1 MKLEEIL
8 RLPEGKTLEY
18 KREFSSPAPALR
30 TLVAFANA
38 AGGRLIIGVEDGTR
52 AVVGVKQPLDLEERI
67 ANLVADSIE
76 PRLLPEIEIV
86 PWRKSS
92 VVVVT
97 VHPSA
102 LRPHHL
108 RAEGPSRGTYVRLG
122 STNRAA
128 DAALVAELS
137 RRIGAGGF
145 DEEPLPDLDSEAV
158 DFGVASQCFAERRP
172 LRRKDL
178 ETLGLVRRHQ
188 GRSVPTAGGIL
199 LFGRDRLARFP
210 DAHLQAGRFAG
221 TDRADLVDR
230 AELTGYP
237 VLAIEQAVGFV
248 ERNTRLGM
256 AVGRVRRRDLPAVP
270 PAALREALVNA
281 VAHADYTQRGAPIR
295 VAVFEDRIEVENPG
309 ILLPGL
315 TMDDLHDGVSRVRN
329 RVIARTFKELGLVEQ
344 WGTGVQRMVAA
355 CAAAGLPAPEFA
367 ELGFRFRVTL
377 RTERVAEPALDR
389 VEDRILAFV
398 RSGAGRSTAEI
409 AKHAGISTRATQ
421 HRLAALAE
429 RGLIVVV
436 GSGPRDPRRR
446 WFAAR
451 TEGRP

>member
-8 RLPEGKTLEY
+8 RQPEGKTLEY
-18 KREFSSPAPALR
+18 KRDLSSPASVLR

-38 AGGRLIIGVEDGTR
+38 AGGRLVIGVEDGTR
-52 AVVGVKQPLDLEERI
+52 AVAGVKEPLALEERI

-86 PWRKSS
+86 PWRKTQ

-102 LRPHHL
+102 LRPHHV
-108 RAEGPSRGTYVRLG
+108 RAEGPGRGTYVRLG

-128 DAALVAELS
+128 DAVLAAELA
-137 RRIGAGGF
+137 RRIGAEGF
-145 DEEPLPDLDSEAV
+145 DEEPVADLDSEAI
-158 DFGVASQCFAERRP
+158 DFGALSQCFAERRA

-188 GRSVPTAGGIL
+188 GRTVPTAGGIL
-199 LFGRDRLARFP
+199 LFGRERLARFP
-210 DAHLQAGRFAG
+210 DAYLQAGRFAG
-221 TDRADLVDR
+221 TDRADLADR
-230 AELTGYP
+230 AELTAYP

-281 VAHADYTQRGAPIR
+281 VAHADYAQRGAPIR
-295 VAVFEDRIEVENPG
+295 VAVFDDRVEVENPG

-315 TMDDLHDGVSRVRN
+315 TIDDLRDGVSRVRN
-329 RVIARTFKELGLVEQ
+329 RVIARVFKELGLVEQ

-355 CAAAGLPAPEFA
+355 CAGAGLPAPEFA
-367 ELGFRFRVTL
+367 ELGFRFRVTI

-409 AKHAGISTRATQ
+409 AQQAGISTRATQ

-446 WFAAR
+446 WFAAG
-451 TEGRP
+451 TEPKP

>member
-1 MKLEEIL
+1 VKLEEIL
-8 RLPEGKTLEY
+8 RQPEGKTLEH
-18 KREFSSPAPALR
+18 KRDLSSPAPALR

-38 AGGRLIIGVEDGTR
+38 AGGRLVIGVEDDTR
-52 AVVGVKQPLDLEERI
+52 AVVGVENPLDLEERI

-86 PWRKSS
+86 PWRKTQ

-102 LRPHHL
+102 LRPHHV
-108 RAEGPSRGTYVRLG
+108 RAEGPARGTYVRLG

-128 DAALVAELS
+128 DAALVAELA
-137 RRIGAGGF
+137 RRIDAAGF
-145 DEEPLPDLDSEAV
+145 DETPLPDLDSEAI
-158 DFGVASQCFAERRP
+158 DFAAASQCFAQQRA

-178 ETLGLVRRHQ
+178 ETLGLVRRLQ
-188 GRSVPTAGGIL
+188 GRAVPTAGGIL
-199 LFGRDRLARFP
+199 LFGRERLARFP
-210 DAHLQAGRFAG
+210 DAHIQAGRFAG

-230 AELTGYP
+230 ADLTDYP
-237 VLAIEQAVGFV
+237 VRAIEQAVAFV

-256 AVGRVRRRDLPAVP
+256 AIGPVRRRDLPAVP

-281 VAHADYTQRGAPIR
+281 VAHADYAQRGAPIR
-295 VAVFEDRIEVENPG
+295 VAVFDDRIEVENPG

-315 TMDDLHDGVSRVRN
+315 TLEDLRDGVSRVRN

-344 WGTGVQRMVAA
+344 WGTGVRRMVSA
-355 CAAAGLPAPEFA
+355 CAAAGLPEPQFA
-367 ELGFRFRVTL
+367 ELGLRFRVTL
-377 RTERVAEPALDR
+377 HTERVAQPTLAP

-409 AKHAGISTRATQ
+409 ARHAGLSTRAMQ
-421 HRLAALAE
+421 HRLAALGE

-446 WFAAR
+446 WFAAG
-451 TEGRP
+451 TESKP